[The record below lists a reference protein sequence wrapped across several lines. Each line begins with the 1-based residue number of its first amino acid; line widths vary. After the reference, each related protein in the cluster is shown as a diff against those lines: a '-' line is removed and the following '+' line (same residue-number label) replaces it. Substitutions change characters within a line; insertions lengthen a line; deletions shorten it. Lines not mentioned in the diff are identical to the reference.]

1 MLVALRVAMSGFSGA
16 VKLGDL
22 DDFINPSQSC
32 VVALNGDKL
41 DLSAAELAVP
51 EGGEVLLRKRGVPST
66 ASTPPAPVVRGAPLP
81 SAPGEAVKV
90 SLSDCL
96 ACSGCVTSAETVLL
110 EAQSAEAF
118 KRALREASEPA
129 GADASA
135 FVVDGETTRR
145 KIRAVVVTVAP
156 QSRAS
161 LAAVAGLDT
170 LEAARRLTG
179 FFKSIGVARVF
190 DAAAAR
196 DISLLETGEE
206 FCARFAEAN
215 LKRASPE
222 NDHAQKATDDSD
234 AEAHPLPVLSS
245 ACPGF
250 VCYAEKTHGPT
261 LLKHISAVKSPQAV
275 MGTIVKSHVAEAL
288 GVAPDALFHASVMPC
303 FDKKLEASRADFS
316 RDVAVPEGG
325 GTTATQETDCV
336 LTTGEVAQL
345 IADAAEASGETK
357 GVSDSPAGAADAARA
372 RAPARRRAGARAA
385 RRAGRVAGVRGDVPG
400 DVPGDRHGYGLWR
413 RAHDRRGEERLSVRP
428 LGSGRRRRERR
439 VPGLHVPA
447 RGAGFVWGCGGG
459 PSSVHDPARQEPG
472 PPGGDPGGGREDR
485 AALRG
490 RVRVPEHP
498 ERRAQVQSRR
508 ARRRGL
514 RRRVRFRGDHG
525 VPFGVPERRRAAPA
539 AAGI

>member
-161 LAAVAGLDT
+161 LAAVAGLDA

-196 DISLLETGEE
+196 DVSLLETGEE

-222 NDHAQKATDDSD
+222 NDHPQKATDDSD

-325 GTTATQETDCV
+325 GTTATQETDAS
-336 LTTGEVAQL
+336 TT
-345 IADAAEASGETK
+345 
-357 GVSDSPAGAADAARA
+357 R
-372 RAPARRRAGARAA
+372 
-385 RRAGRVAGVRGDVPG
+385 
-400 DVPGDRHGYGLWR
+400 
-413 RAHDRRGEERLSVRP
+413 
-428 LGSGRRRRERR
+428 
-439 VPGLHVPA
+439 
-447 RGAGFVWGCGGG
+447 
-459 PSSVHDPARQEPG
+459 
-472 PPGGDPGGGREDR
+472 
-485 AALRG
+485 
-490 RVRVPEHP
+490 
-498 ERRAQVQSRR
+498 
-508 ARRRGL
+508 
-514 RRRVRFRGDHG
+514 
-525 VPFGVPERRRAAPA
+525 
-539 AAGI
+539 

>member
-129 GADASA
+129 DASA

-161 LAAVAGLDT
+161 LAAVAGLDA

-196 DISLLETGEE
+196 DVSLLETGEE
-206 FCARFAEAN
+206 FCARFAEVK
-215 LKRASPE
+215 LKRRGKELE
-222 NDHAQKATDDSD
+222 NDGATDDSD

-250 VCYAEKTHGPT
+250 VC
-261 LLKHISAVKSPQAV
+261 
-275 MGTIVKSHVAEAL
+275 
-288 GVAPDALFHASVMPC
+288 
-303 FDKKLEASRADFS
+303 
-316 RDVAVPEGG
+316 
-325 GTTATQETDCV
+325 
-336 LTTGEVAQL
+336 
-345 IADAAEASGETK
+345 
-357 GVSDSPAGAADAARA
+357 
-372 RAPARRRAGARAA
+372 
-385 RRAGRVAGVRGDVPG
+385 
-400 DVPGDRHGYGLWR
+400 
-413 RAHDRRGEERLSVRP
+413 
-428 LGSGRRRRERR
+428 
-439 VPGLHVPA
+439 
-447 RGAGFVWGCGGG
+447 
-459 PSSVHDPARQEPG
+459 
-472 PPGGDPGGGREDR
+472 
-485 AALRG
+485 
-490 RVRVPEHP
+490 
-498 ERRAQVQSRR
+498 
-508 ARRRGL
+508 
-514 RRRVRFRGDHG
+514 
-525 VPFGVPERRRAAPA
+525 
-539 AAGI
+539 